1 MMEKSVMVSAELKT
15 ENNQLKSDNE
25 ELKAQLL
32 QKDQKM
38 LQLENEISSRDSTG
52 SCPKK
57 GKEPIIGTVGVH
69 FYVQRK
75 SNLGSVTSGAIPF
88 EFAPVNEGNA
98 FDLSSG
104 IFTAPVNG
112 FYHFQF
118 SALKYDPVEYDPTYL
133 KIALEVNG
141 DIIDFSQNDPISL
154 VEYDSYDYQ
163 YLLGTYKSVSMS
175 IPLRLKPGD
184 EVNLVNIGGGGEL
197 ADNASNHY
205 THFTGWL
212 VEEMSKFDLIYFP
225 CLLHYT

>member
-1 MMEKSVMVSAELKT
+1 MVNAELKT
-15 ENNQLKSDNE
+15 EINQLKSDKE
-25 ELKAQLL
+25 ELKAQLW
-32 QKDQKM
+32 QKDHKI
-38 LQLENEISSRDSTG
+38 LQLENEISSSRLESAG
-52 SCPKK
+52 SCSKK
-57 GKEPIIGTVGVH
+57 GKEPIGTVVDVH
-69 FYVQRK
+69 FYVQRE
-75 SNLGSVTSGAIPF
+75 SNLGSVTSGVIPF

-118 SALKYDPVEYDPTYL
+118 SALKYDPVEYDATYL

-141 DIIDFSQNDPISL
+141 DIIDFSQKDLISL

-212 VEEMSKFDLIYFP
+212 VEEMSKFDFIYFP
-225 CLLHYT
+225 CLLHSI